1 MNKEKVVFVGL
12 DVSKATLAVSVADD
26 GRDGEVRD
34 WGTISTAPTSV
45 EKFLKKLA
53 ARFDR
58 VEICYEA
65 GPTGYGLYR
74 QITAFGFT
82 CYVVAPSLIPV
93 RPGERIKTDRRDAE
107 RLARLLRAGELTPIW
122 VPDETHEAMRGMTK
136 VAEPGPASRLL
147 SRPASSTTSNH
158 TLISR
163 QRSKPSQQD
172 IQPPAST
179 NSCPGA
185 LTNRPDTAYKIA

>member
-12 DVSKATLAVSVADD
+12 DASKATLAVSVAED

-34 WGTISTAPTSV
+34 WGTISMAPTSV

-93 RPGERIKTDRRDAE
+93 RPASATLEGIEVAHMIRKQQFEMSGQSTFQQFEA
-107 RLARLLRAGELTPIW
+107 LAG
-122 VPDETHEAMRGMTK
+122 
-136 VAEPGPASRLL
+136 
-147 SRPASSTTSNH
+147 
-158 TLISR
+158 
-163 QRSKPSQQD
+163 
-172 IQPPAST
+172 
-179 NSCPGA
+179 
-185 LTNRPDTAYKIA
+185 